1 MGRLAGM
8 ADVDDRKD
16 SGQAPE
22 LRTALPPA
30 LEDWRRRS
38 ATGAILTGIAFG
50 LRQALELPREEP
62 AIVVQ
67 APGEPPGP
75 PRPMQLHMDPDHPE
89 ETWVILRPWL
99 LDE

>member
-1 MGRLAGM
+1 M
-8 ADVDDRKD
+8 ADGDDGENSARD
-16 SGQAPE
+16 PE

-50 LRQALELPREEP
+50 LRQALELPKEDP
-62 AIVVQ
+62 AIVVE

-75 PRPMQLHMDPDHPE
+75 PQPMELHMDPDRPE
-89 ETWVILRPWL
+89 ETWVIVRPWL
-99 LDE
+99 IDK

>member
-1 MGRLAGM
+1 M
-8 ADVDDRKD
+8 ADVDDRE
-16 SGQAPE
+16 SGSDHPE

-50 LRQALELPREEP
+50 LRQALELPREDP
-62 AIVVQ
+62 AIVVE

-75 PRPMQLHMDPDHPE
+75 PQPMELHMDPDRPE
-89 ETWVILRPWL
+89 EAWVIVRPWL
-99 LDE
+99 LDK

>member
-1 MGRLAGM
+1 M
-8 ADVDDRKD
+8 ADVDDREKD
-16 SGQAPE
+16 SHDPE

-38 ATGAILTGIAFG
+38 AAGAILTGIAFG
-50 LRQALELPREEP
+50 LRQALELPREDP

-75 PRPMQLHMDPDHPE
+75 PRPMELHMDPDRPE
-89 ETWVILRPWL
+89 QAWVIVRPRL
-99 LDE
+99 LDDPDR

>member
-1 MGRLAGM
+1 MDDPRLDAG
-8 ADVDDRKD
+8 DD
-16 SGQAPE
+16 E

-30 LEDWRRRS
+30 LEEWRRRS

-62 AIVVQ
+62 AIVVE

-75 PRPMQLHMDPDHPE
+75 PQPMELHMDPDRPE
-89 ETWVILRPWL
+89 ETWVIVRPWL
-99 LDE
+99 LEK